1 MLCLLSMIAISCGDA
16 FKVFLCVCDRPLW
29 LTPNQKKNCIR
40 NHPKIKPFQNSL
52 SFGLPI
58 KFSNVEI
65 WAKDMKQ
72 KMTLLEIDWR
82 TSGED
87 TWNVIKNHS
96 NLMKTKMRTWWEHQN
111 SKTLRPHHP
120 ILPKRKQPCL
130 FECILSLLISCMKFL
145 FLKLF
150 VCCHFQLGWIG
161 YPILNRWAL
170 IEREEGPKHTQNNFH
185 VLHFFLFS
193 TSSVQFLVVSHNFC
207 WLCVSRDLWWL
218 PIVMQFS
225 FGLRHMVGYR
235 LPQVSMSCEL
245 SPLR

>member
-1 MLCLLSMIAISCGDA
+1 MLYLLSMIAISCGDA

-58 KFSNVEI
+58 KFSRVEI
-65 WAKDMKQ
+65 WAKYMKQ

-96 NLMKTKMRTWWEHQN
+96 NLMKTKMRTWWEHRN

-120 ILPKRKQPCL
+120 ILPKRKRLGL
-130 FECILSLLISCMKFL
+130 FECILSLLISCMKIL

-161 YPILNRWAL
+161 YPIL
-170 IEREEGPKHTQNNFH
+170 
-185 VLHFFLFS
+185 
-193 TSSVQFLVVSHNFC
+193 
-207 WLCVSRDLWWL
+207 
-218 PIVMQFS
+218 
-225 FGLRHMVGYR
+225 
-235 LPQVSMSCEL
+235 
-245 SPLR
+245 